1 MEYNQT
7 VETLALRVEQLKG
20 EGRMIVV
27 TTETVANAEIEKVL
41 GLVQGSVVRSKHL
54 GRDIAAGLKS
64 LAGGELKGYTE
75 MLIQARNEALQRMIN
90 EAEALGADAVVAMRF
105 TSSAVMSGA
114 AEMVAYGTAVK
125 LKQST

>member
-1 MEYNQT
+1 MPNST
-7 VETLALRVEQLKG
+7 VRG